1 MTDHI
6 EDNQPAGN
14 ASAPE
19 ESQSAMASPEP
30 NRLPE
35 YEIIRTE
42 RFRLKYA
49 GFWTR
54 FWAYVIDLLIV
65 SSISGIFIKP
75 IFRVL
80 DLKIS
85 NPSFLLFSPYKVTL
99 LILFLVYFA
108 LMTKFA
114 GQTVGKMILG
124 IKVVRQDGGDL
135 TWGTILFREVIG
147 RFISKLLT
155 LPYLLVLFMPKK
167 EALHDLFAD
176 TYVVHEQAFEREVV
190 EIRQER
196 KGEELQ
202 AGTIV

>member
-6 EDNQPAGN
+6 ENNELISDI
-14 ASAPE
+14 
-19 ESQSAMASPEP
+19 PEP
-30 NRLPE
+30 VRLPA
-35 YEIIRTE
+35 YEIVQTE
-42 RFRLKYA
+42 RFIPKFA

-54 FWAYVIDLLIV
+54 FWAYVIDLLVV

-80 DLKIS
+80 DFKIS
-85 NPSFLLFSPYKVTL
+85 NPSFLLFSPYKVAL
-99 LILFLVYFA
+99 LILFLAYFA
-108 LMTKFA
+108 LMTKIT

-124 IKVVRQDGGDL
+124 IKVVTKDGGKL
-135 TWGTILFREVIG
+135 TWGTVLFREVVG

-155 LPYLLVLFMPKK
+155 IPYLFVVFMPKK

-176 TYVVHEQAFEREVV
+176 TYVIHEQAFEREVI
-190 EIRQER
+190 ETRQER
-196 KGEELQ
+196 KGEELH

>member
-1 MTDHI
+1 MTDYI
-6 EDNQPAGN
+6 EQNQPMYDN
-14 ASAPE
+14 
-19 ESQSAMASPEP
+19 PEP
-30 NRLPE
+30 SRLPD

-42 RFRLKYA
+42 RFRPKFA

-54 FWAYVIDLLIV
+54 FWAYIIDLLIV

-75 IFRVL
+75 IFRVF
-80 DLKIS
+80 DIKIS

-99 LILFLVYFA
+99 LILFIAYFA
-108 LMTKFA
+108 FMTKIA

-124 IKVVRQDGGDL
+124 IKVVRQDGERL

-155 LPYLLVLFMPKK
+155 IPYLLVVFMPKK

-176 TYVVHEQAFEREVV
+176 TYVIHEQAFEKEVI
-190 EIRQER
+190 ETRQER
-196 KGEELQ
+196 KGEELH

>member
-6 EDNQPAGN
+6 EQNQSMN
-14 ASAPE
+14 DI
-19 ESQSAMASPEP
+19 PEP
-30 NRLPE
+30 NHLPE
-35 YEIIRTE
+35 YEVIRTE
-42 RFRLKYA
+42 RYRPKFA

-75 IFRVL
+75 VFRVL
-80 DLKIS
+80 DIKIS

-99 LILFLVYFA
+99 LIIFLGYFA
-108 LMTKFA
+108 LMTKIA

-124 IKVVRQDGGDL
+124 IKVVRHDGGKL
-135 TWGTILFREVIG
+135 TWGTVLFREVIG

-155 LPYLLVLFMPKK
+155 IPYLLVIFMPKK

-176 TYVVHEQAFEREVV
+176 TYVIHEQAFEKEVI
-190 EIRQER
+190 ETRQER
-196 KGEELQ
+196 KREELHT
-202 AGTIV
+202 GTIV

>member
-1 MTDHI
+1 MVKNKGGEGMTDHI
-6 EDNQPAGN
+6 EQNQSVN
-14 ASAPE
+14 DI
-19 ESQSAMASPEP
+19 PEP

-35 YEIIRTE
+35 YDIIRTE
-42 RFRLKYA
+42 RFRPKFA

-75 IFRVL
+75 VFRVL
-80 DLKIS
+80 DIKIS
-85 NPSFLLFSPYKVTL
+85 NPSFLLFSPYKVTF
-99 LILFLVYFA
+99 LILFLGYFA
-108 LMTKFA
+108 LMTKIA

-124 IKVVRQDGGDL
+124 IKVVRNDGGNL

-155 LPYLLVLFMPKK
+155 IPYLLVIFMPKK
-167 EALHDLFAD
+167 ESLHDLFAD
-176 TYVVHEQAFEREVV
+176 TYVIHEQSFEREVI
-190 EIRQER
+190 ETRRER
-196 KGEELQ
+196 KGEELH

>member
-1 MTDHI
+1 MTEHI
-6 EDNQPAGN
+6 EDNQPK
-14 ASAPE
+14 SDI
-19 ESQSAMASPEP
+19 PEP

-42 RFRLKYA
+42 RFRPKFA

-75 IFRVL
+75 VFRVL
-80 DLKIS
+80 DIKIS
-85 NPSFLLFSPYKVTL
+85 NPSFLLFSPYKVTI
-99 LILFLVYFA
+99 LILFLAYFA

-124 IKVVRQDGGDL
+124 IKVVRQDGGKL
-135 TWGTILFREVIG
+135 NWSTILFREVIG

-155 LPYLLVLFMPKK
+155 IPYLLVIFMPKK

-176 TYVVHEQAFEREVV
+176 TYVVHEQAFEREVI
-190 EIRQER
+190 ETRQER
-196 KGEELQ
+196 KGEELH

>member
-6 EDNQPAGN
+6 EQNQSVN
-14 ASAPE
+14 DI
-19 ESQSAMASPEP
+19 PEP

-35 YEIIRTE
+35 YEINRTE
-42 RFRLKYA
+42 RFRPKFA

-65 SSISGIFIKP
+65 SAISGIFIKP
-75 IFRVL
+75 VFRVL

-99 LILFLVYFA
+99 LILFLGYFA
-108 LMTKFA
+108 LMTKIA

-124 IKVVRQDGGDL
+124 IKVVRNDGGKL

-155 LPYLLVLFMPKK
+155 IPYLLVVFMPNK

-176 TYVVHEQAFEREVV
+176 TYVIHEQSFEREVI
-190 EIRQER
+190 ETRQER
-196 KGEELQ
+196 KSEELH

>member
-6 EDNQPAGN
+6 EDNQPTIDI
-14 ASAPE
+14 
-19 ESQSAMASPEP
+19 PEP

-42 RFRLKYA
+42 RFVPKFA

-80 DLKIS
+80 DIKIS
-85 NPSFLLFSPYKVTL
+85 NPSFLLFSPYKVIL
-99 LILFLVYFA
+99 LILFLGYFA
-108 LMTKFA
+108 LMTKIA

-124 IKVVRQDGGDL
+124 IKVVRQDGGKL

-155 LPYLLVLFMPKK
+155 LPYLLVIFMPKK

-176 TYVVHEQAFEREVV
+176 TYVIHEQSFEREVV
-190 EIRQER
+190 ETRQER
-196 KGEELQ
+196 KGEELH

>member
-6 EDNQPAGN
+6 EDNQSIRDIPK
-14 ASAPE
+14 PD
-19 ESQSAMASPEP
+19 
-30 NRLPE
+30 RLPE
-35 YEIIRTE
+35 YEIVRTE
-42 RFRLKYA
+42 RFIPKFA

-75 IFRVL
+75 VFRVL
-80 DLKIS
+80 DIKIS

-99 LILFLVYFA
+99 LILFLGYFA
-108 LMTKFA
+108 LMTKVA
-114 GQTVGKMILG
+114 GQTIGKMILG
-124 IKVVRQDGGDL
+124 IKVVRQDGGKL

-155 LPYLLVLFMPKK
+155 IPYLLVVFMPNK
-167 EALHDLFAD
+167 ESLHDLFAD
-176 TYVVHEQAFEREVV
+176 TFVIHEQSFEREVI
-190 EIRQER
+190 ETRQER
-196 KGEELQ
+196 KGEELH

>member
-6 EDNQPAGN
+6 ENNELISDI
-14 ASAPE
+14 
-19 ESQSAMASPEP
+19 PEP
-30 NRLPE
+30 VRLPA
-35 YEIIRTE
+35 YEIVQTE
-42 RFRLKYA
+42 RFIPKFA

-54 FWAYVIDLLIV
+54 FWAYVIDLLVV

-80 DLKIS
+80 DFKIS
-85 NPSFLLFSPYKVTL
+85 NPSFLLFSPYKVAL
-99 LILFLVYFA
+99 LILFLAYFA
-108 LMTKFA
+108 LMTKIT

-124 IKVVRQDGGDL
+124 IKVVTKDGGKL
-135 TWGTILFREVIG
+135 TWGTVLFREVVS

-155 LPYLLVLFMPKK
+155 IPYLFVVFMPKK

-176 TYVVHEQAFEREVV
+176 TYVIHEQAFEREVI
-190 EIRQER
+190 ETRQKR
-196 KGEELQ
+196 KGEELH

>member
-1 MTDHI
+1 MTDHVEQNQSI
-6 EDNQPAGN
+6 RDITQLED
-14 ASAPE
+14 
-19 ESQSAMASPEP
+19 QSKTETPEP

-42 RFRLKYA
+42 RFRPKFA

-54 FWAYVIDLLIV
+54 FWAYIIDLLIV

-80 DLKIS
+80 DIKIS

-99 LILFLVYFA
+99 LILFLAYFA
-108 LMTKFA
+108 LMTKIA

-124 IKVVRQDGGDL
+124 IKIVRQDGEKL

-155 LPYLLVLFMPKK
+155 IPYLLVIFMPKK

-176 TYVVHEQAFEREVV
+176 TYVIHEQAFEREVI
-190 EIRQER
+190 ETRQVH
-196 KGEELQ
+196 KGEELH

>member
-6 EDNQPAGN
+6 EDNQ
-14 ASAPE
+14 SMRE
-19 ESQSAMASPEP
+19 VPEP
-30 NRLPE
+30 NRLPD

-42 RFRLKYA
+42 QFRPKFA

-54 FWAYVIDLLIV
+54 FWAYIIDLLIV

-75 IFRVL
+75 VFRVL
-80 DLKIS
+80 DIKIS

-108 LMTKFA
+108 LMTKFT

-124 IKVVRQDGGDL
+124 IKVVTQGGGKL
-135 TWGTILFREVIG
+135 SWGTILFREVIG

-155 LPYLLVLFMPKK
+155 LPYLLVVFMPKK

-176 TYVVHEQAFEREVV
+176 TYVIHEQAFEREVI
-190 EIRQER
+190 ETRQER
-196 KGEELQ
+196 KGEELHT
-202 AGTIV
+202 GTIV

>member
-6 EDNQPAGN
+6 EQNQPMN
-14 ASAPE
+14 DN
-19 ESQSAMASPEP
+19 PEP

-35 YEIIRTE
+35 YELIRTE
-42 RFRLKYA
+42 RFRPKFA

-54 FWAYVIDLLIV
+54 FWAYIIDLLIV

-80 DLKIS
+80 DIKIS

-99 LILFLVYFA
+99 LILFLAYFA
-108 LMTKFA
+108 LMTKIA

-124 IKVVRQDGGDL
+124 IKVVRQDGEKL

-155 LPYLLVLFMPKK
+155 IPYLLVIFMPKK

-176 TYVVHEQAFEREVV
+176 TYVVHEQAFEKEVI
-190 EIRQER
+190 EARQER
-196 KGEELQ
+196 KGEELHT
-202 AGTIV
+202 GTIV

>member
-6 EDNQPAGN
+6 EDNQSMRDIPK
-14 ASAPE
+14 
-19 ESQSAMASPEP
+19 P

-35 YEIIRTE
+35 YEIVRTE
-42 RFRLKYA
+42 RFIPKFA

-75 IFRVL
+75 VFRVL
-80 DLKIS
+80 DIKIS

-99 LILFLVYFA
+99 LILFLGYFA
-108 LMTKFA
+108 LMTKVA

-124 IKVVRQDGGDL
+124 IKVVRQDGGEL

-155 LPYLLVLFMPKK
+155 IPYLLVVFMPKK
-167 EALHDLFAD
+167 ESLHDLFAD
-176 TYVVHEQAFEREVV
+176 TYVIHEQSFEREVI
-190 EIRQER
+190 ETRQER
-196 KGEELQ
+196 KGEELH

>member
-6 EDNQPAGN
+6 EQSQPMNDN
-14 ASAPE
+14 
-19 ESQSAMASPEP
+19 PEP
-30 NRLPE
+30 NRPPE
-35 YEIIRTE
+35 FEIIRTE
-42 RFRLKYA
+42 RFRPKFA

-80 DLKIS
+80 DIKIS

-99 LILFLVYFA
+99 LILFLGYFA
-108 LMTKFA
+108 LMTKMA

-124 IKVVRQDGGDL
+124 IKVVRQDGGKL

-155 LPYLLVLFMPKK
+155 IPYLLVIFMPKK

-176 TYVVHEQAFEREVV
+176 TYVVHEQAFEKEVI
-190 EIRQER
+190 ESKQER
-196 KGEELQ
+196 KGEELH

>member
-6 EDNQPAGN
+6 ENNQPMN
-14 ASAPE
+14 DIPE
-19 ESQSAMASPEP
+19 AV
-30 NRLPE
+30 RLPA
-35 YEIIRTE
+35 YEIVQKE
-42 RFRLKYA
+42 RFIPKFA

-54 FWAYVIDLLIV
+54 FWAYIIDLLVV

-80 DLKIS
+80 DIKIS

-99 LILFLVYFA
+99 LILFLAYFA
-108 LMTKFA
+108 LMTKFT

-124 IKVVRQDGGDL
+124 IKVVTKDGGKL
-135 TWGTILFREVIG
+135 TWATVFFREVIG

-155 LPYLLVLFMPKK
+155 IPYLFVAFMPKK

-176 TYVVHEQAFEREVV
+176 TYVIHEQAFEREVI
-190 EIRQER
+190 ETRQER

>member
-6 EDNQPAGN
+6 EEN
-14 ASAPE
+14 
-19 ESQSAMASPEP
+19 ESMRDVPQP
-30 NRLPE
+30 NRLPD

-42 RFRLKYA
+42 QFRPKFA

-54 FWAYVIDLLIV
+54 FWAYIIDLLIV

-75 IFRVL
+75 VFRIL
-80 DLKIS
+80 DIKIS

-99 LILFLVYFA
+99 LILFLAYFA
-108 LMTKFA
+108 LMTKFTS
-114 GQTVGKMILG
+114 QTVGKMILG
-124 IKVVRQDGGDL
+124 IKVVTTDGGKL

-155 LPYLLVLFMPKK
+155 IPYLLVAFMPKK
-167 EALHDLFAD
+167 ESLHDLFAD
-176 TYVVHEQAFEREVV
+176 TYVIHEHSFEREII
-190 EIRQER
+190 ETRQER